1 MPRMMTEQILTG
13 IDPFIAARY
22 QIIVMNILLSTG
34 GFSAFLSL
42 LMGKSLTVT
51 GTESDQ
57 P

>member
-1 MPRMMTEQILTG
+1 MMTEQILTG

-22 QIIVMNILLSTG
+22 QIIVMTILLSTG